1 MKSNILFTLMSLAT
15 ISLLAADSAPK
26 DEILTATKKLAD
38 QPNYSWRSTVVV
50 PEDAR
55 FRPGPTE
62 GKLEKGG
69 ITWVSLTMM
78 DNKIEAVTKDD
89 QGAIKQDGEWKSL
102 QDFDKE
108 EGFARM
114 PAMIVRGIKTPA
126 KEAAE
131 LASVAK
137 ELKAEGDVIAGDL
150 TEDGARKMQRF
161 GPPGGEGPTV
171 SDAKGSVKFWVKD
184 GNLIKYEYKL
194 KGKISFNGNE
204 MTNDRT
210 TTVEIKEVGTT
221 KLDVPETARKKISR

>member
-1 MKSNILFTLMSLAT
+1 MKSYILFSLMSLAT
-15 ISLLAADSAPK
+15 ISLLAADTAPK
-26 DEILTATKKLAD
+26 DEILTATKKLTD
-38 QPNYSWRSTVVV
+38 QPNYSWRTTVVV

-62 GKLEKGG
+62 GKIEKGG
-69 ITWVSLTMM
+69 ITWVSLTMR

-89 QGAIKQDGEWKSL
+89 KGAIKQDGEWKSL

-114 PAMIVRGIKTPA
+114 PAMIVRGIRTPA

-137 ELKAEGDVIAGDL
+137 ELKAEGDVISGDL
-150 TEDGARKMQRF
+150 TEDGAKKMQRF
-161 GPPGGEGPTV
+161 GPPGGDGPTV

-221 KLDVPETARKKISR
+221 KLDVPEAARKKISS